1 VCLGTRMQA
10 HQRLAFVFEASS
22 TSSCNS
28 ALTHQDAGASAP
40 CVRERSWPATPGC
53 SAWVS
58 TAVSLNTDQPPP
70 SSRVAASDKIRP
82 TRTTQEPG
90 LMSADC
96 TAARHPLTAPV
107 RQIAPAAAAPTS
119 KPPDLVPS
127 FRQQLPHLHAP
138 ALIPTSQYML
148 DDSEW
153 KSGARDAS
161 RSLCLL
167 IMSIMR
173 EGRESEE
180 EGRERGREGR
190 ASVRGRAGERR
201 WGRVFV

>member
-96 TAARHPLTAPV
+96 TAARHPLTAPA
-107 RQIAPAAAAPTS
+107 RQTAPAAAAP
-119 KPPDLVPS
+119 PPVHDPRPPGCS
-127 FRQQLPHLHAP
+127 FLTWAKAP
-138 ALIPTSQYML
+138 ATTTPKTPI
-148 DDSEW
+148 
-153 KSGARDAS
+153 
-161 RSLCLL
+161 RSCSAQ
-167 IMSIMR
+167 IRS
-173 EGRESEE
+173 
-180 EGRERGREGR
+180 
-190 ASVRGRAGERR
+190 
-201 WGRVFV
+201 